1 MPIYRS
7 GDTVTVKEGHLRGQN
22 LKVIEVKGSV
32 LLLEDAEGVTTE
44 LFVNQVQ
51 KQMLFG

>member
-7 GDTVTVKEGHLRGQN
+7 GDLVKVKQGFHAGKE
-22 LKVIEVKGSV
+22 LKVVEVKGSI
-32 LLLEDAEGVTTE
+32 LILEDREGVTTE
-44 LFVNQVQ
+44 LYADQVQ

>member
-7 GDTVTVKEGHLRGQN
+7 GDLVKVKEGHHSGSQ
-22 LKVIEVKGSV
+22 LKVVEVKGSV
-32 LLLEDAEGVTTE
+32 LILEDRDGSIVE
-44 LFVNQVQ
+44 LYADQVQ

>member
-7 GDTVTVKEGHLRGQN
+7 GDTVTVKEGQLKGQH
-22 LKVIEVKGSV
+22 LKVVEVKGSV
-32 LLLEDAEGVTTE
+32 LLLEDASGTVTE

>member
-7 GDTVTVKEGHLRGQN
+7 GDTVTVKEGHLRGQQ
-22 LKVIEVKGSV
+22 LKVVEVKGSV
-32 LLLEDAEGVTTE
+32 LLLEDASGSVTE

>member
-7 GDTVTVKEGHLRGQN
+7 GDAVTVKEGHLRGQH
-22 LKVIEVKGSV
+22 LTVVDIKGSV

-44 LFVNQVQ
+44 LFIDQVQ

>member
-7 GDTVTVKEGHLRGQN
+7 GDLVKVKQGFHAGKE
-22 LKVIEVKGSV
+22 LKVVEVKGSV
-32 LLLEDAEGVTTE
+32 LLLEDKDGFTTE
-44 LFVNQVQ
+44 LYADQVQ

>member
-7 GDTVTVKEGHLRGQN
+7 GDTVTVKEGKFAGQQ
-22 LKVIEVKGSV
+22 LKVVEVKGSV
-32 LLLEDAEGVTTE
+32 LLLEDASGSITE

>member
-7 GDTVTVKEGHLRGQN
+7 GDLVKVKQGFHAGKE
-22 LKVIEVKGSV
+22 LKVVEVKGSI
-32 LLLEDAEGVTTE
+32 LILEDKDGAITE
-44 LFVNQVQ
+44 LYADQVQ